1 MCKLLLNKIKSFS
14 NFSEELLENILINLS
29 YNYSSKPLIIVGTR
43 YDGVY
48 ELLRIIASFYLCSE
62 KCLVNNLYCKSCTII
77 IDNKYPDFHLISSND
92 SIPYNY
98 SIKSETVEDYIIR
111 NSYLSSVNPE
121 GKVLAVEDADC
132 MTKQASNAL
141 LKLFEESLTQK
152 LIILTTSDIKKIP
165 NTIVSRCEVYNLS
178 NFSYSKFL
186 NIASLNKKLDKE
198 LIDKIWFVSRG
209 KIWLTLLLFDDID
222 LLIKFDVEV
231 KQFMDFIFSPMS
243 FKLSNSEKYL
253 NLLKEDY
260 LYFNYLIEIS
270 IEIIKDVILN
280 KNINEKSNLIII
292 YDNKNMLNSNNHILL
307 RAINNLSS
315 IDFYLKSNI
324 NPSIVIDNLIFSL

>member
-1 MCKLLLNKIKSFS
+1 MRIFLNSDAINFLRLFSKFNLNCKN
-14 NFSEELLENILINLS
+14 
-29 YNYSSKPLIIVGTR
+29 
-43 YDGVY
+43 
-48 ELLRIIASFYLCSE
+48 
-62 KCLVNNLYCKSCTII
+62 CTII
-77 IDNKYPDFHLISSND
+77 FDNKYPDFHLISSND
-92 SIPYNY
+92 SISYNY
-98 SIKSETVEDYIIR
+98 SIKSETVEDYIIK
-111 NSYLSSVNPE
+111 NSYLSSVNSE
-121 GKVLAVEDADC
+121 GKVLAVEDANF

-152 LIILTTSDIKKIP
+152 LFILTTPDIKKIP
-165 NTIVSRCEVYNLS
+165 NTIVSRCEVYNLL
-178 NFSYSKFL
+178 NFSYSKF
-186 NIASLNKKLDKE
+186 IDITSSNKNLDKE

-209 KIWLTLLLFDDID
+209 KIWLTLLLLDDKD
-222 LLIKFDVEV
+222 LLIKFDEEV
-231 KQFMDFIFSPMS
+231 KKFMDFIFSPKS

-280 KNINEKSNLIII
+280 KNINEKSNLITI
-292 YDNKNMLNSNNHILL
+292 YDNKNMLNLNNHILL
-307 RAINNLSS
+307 RTIHNLSS

>member
-1 MCKLLLNKIKSFS
+1 MCKLLLDKIKSLS

-29 YNYSSKPLIIVGTR
+29 YNYSAKPLIIVGTR

-48 ELLRIIASFYLCSE
+48 ELLRIIASFCLCSE
-62 KCLVNNLYCKSCTII
+62 KCFVKNSYCKNCSII
-77 IDNKYPDFHLISSND
+77 IDNKYPDFHLISSNNLI
-92 SIPYNY
+92 SYNY
-98 SIKSETVEDYIIR
+98 SIKSETVEDYIIK
-111 NSYLSSVNPE
+111 NSYLSSVNSE
-121 GKVLAVEDADC
+121 GKVLAVEDANF

-152 LIILTTSDIKKIP
+152 LFILTTSDIKKIP
-165 NTIVSRCEVYNLS
+165 NTIVSRCEVYNLL
-178 NFSYSKFL
+178 NFSYSKF
-186 NIASLNKKLDKE
+186 IDITSSNKNLDKE

-209 KIWLTLLLFDDID
+209 KIWLTLLLLDDID

-231 KQFMDFIFSPMS
+231 KGFMDFIFSPMS

-270 IEIIKDVILN
+270 IEIIKDAILN
-280 KNINEKSNLIII
+280 KNINDKSNLITI
-292 YDNKNMLNSNNHILL
+292 YDNKNMLNLNNNILL
-307 RAINNLSS
+307 RTIHNLSS

>member
-1 MCKLLLNKIKSFS
+1 MCKLLLDKIKSLS
-14 NFSEELLENILINLS
+14 NFTEELLENILINLS
-29 YNYSSKPLIIVGTR
+29 YNYSVKPLIIVGTR

-62 KCLVNNLYCKSCTII
+62 KCLVNNSYCKNCTII

-92 SIPYNY
+92 SISYNY
-98 SIKSETVEDYIIR
+98 SIKSETVEDYIIKH
-111 NSYLSSVNPE
+111 SYLSSVNSE
-121 GKVLAVEDADC
+121 GKVLAVQDANF

-152 LIILTTSDIKKIP
+152 LFILTPPDIKKIP
-165 NTIVSRCEVYNLS
+165 NTIVSRCEVYNLL
-178 NFSYSKFL
+178 NFPYSKF
-186 NIASLNKKLDKE
+186 IDITSSNKDLDKE

-209 KIWLTLLLFDDID
+209 KIWLTLLLLDDID

-231 KQFMDFIFSPMS
+231 KEFIDFIFSPMS

-280 KNINEKSNLIII
+280 KNINEKSNLITI
-292 YDNKNMLNSNNHILL
+292 YDNKNMLNLNNHILL
-307 RAINNLSS
+307 RTIHNLSS

>member
-1 MCKLLLNKIKSFS
+1 MYKLLLDKIKSLS
-14 NFSEELLENILINLS
+14 NFSEELLDNILINLS
-29 YNYSSKPLIIVGTR
+29 YNYSAKPLIIVGTR

-62 KCLVNNLYCKSCTII
+62 KCLVNNSYCKNCSII

-92 SIPYNY
+92 SISYNY
-98 SIKSETVEDYIIR
+98 SIKSETVEDYIIK
-111 NSYLSSVNPE
+111 NSYLSSVNSE
-121 GKVLAVEDADC
+121 GKVLAVEDANF

-152 LIILTTSDIKKIP
+152 LFILTTSDIKKIP
-165 NTIVSRCEVYNLS
+165 NTIVSRCEVYNLL
-178 NFSYSKFL
+178 NFSYSKFTD
-186 NIASLNKKLDKE
+186 IASSNKNLDKE

-209 KIWLTLLLFDDID
+209 KIWLTLLLLDDTD
-222 LLIKFDVEV
+222 LLIKFEVEV
-231 KQFMDFIFSPMS
+231 HEFIDFIFSPMS

-280 KNINEKSNLIII
+280 KNINEKSNLITI
-292 YDNKNMLNSNNHILL
+292 YDNKNMLNLNNHILL
-307 RAINNLSS
+307 RTIHNLSS

>member
-1 MCKLLLNKIKSFS
+1 MCKLLLDKIKSLS

-29 YNYSSKPLIIVGTR
+29 YNYSTKPLIIVGTR

-62 KCLVNNLYCKSCTII
+62 QCLVNNSYCKNCSII
-77 IDNKYPDFHLISSND
+77 IDNKYPDFHLISSNNLI
-92 SIPYNY
+92 SYNY
-98 SIKSETVEDYIIR
+98 SIKSETVEDYIIK
-111 NSYLSSVNPE
+111 NSYLSSVNSE
-121 GKVLAVEDADC
+121 GKVLAVEDANF

-152 LIILTTSDIKKIP
+152 LFILTTSDIKKIP
-165 NTIVSRCEVYNLS
+165 NTIVSRCEVYNLL
-178 NFSYSKFL
+178 NFSYSKF
-186 NIASLNKKLDKE
+186 IDITSSNKNLDKE

-209 KIWLTLLLFDDID
+209 KIWLTLLLLDDTD
-222 LLIKFDVEV
+222 LLIKFEVEV
-231 KQFMDFIFSPMS
+231 HEFIDFIFSPMS

-270 IEIIKDVILN
+270 IEIIKDAILN
-280 KNINEKSNLIII
+280 KNINDKSNLITI
-292 YDNKNMLNSNNHILL
+292 YDNKNMLNLNNNILL
-307 RAINNLSS
+307 RTIHNLSS

>member
-178 NFSYSKFL
+178 NFPYSKFL

-280 KNINEKSNLIII
+280 KNINEKSNLITI

>member
-1 MCKLLLNKIKSFS
+1 MCKLLLDKIKSLS

-29 YNYSSKPLIIVGTR
+29 YNYSAKPLIIVGTR

-62 KCLVNNLYCKSCTII
+62 QCLVNNSYCKNCSII
-77 IDNKYPDFHLISSND
+77 IDNKYPDFHLISSNNLI
-92 SIPYNY
+92 SYNY
-98 SIKSETVEDYIIR
+98 SIKSETVEDYIIK
-111 NSYLSSVNPE
+111 NSYLSSVNSE
-121 GKVLAVEDADC
+121 GKVLAVEDANF

-152 LIILTTSDIKKIP
+152 LFILTTSDIKKIP
-165 NTIVSRCEVYNLS
+165 NTIVSRCEVYNLL
-178 NFSYSKFL
+178 NFSYSKF
-186 NIASLNKKLDKE
+186 IDITSSNKNLDKE

-209 KIWLTLLLFDDID
+209 KIWLTLLLLDDTD
-222 LLIKFDVEV
+222 LLIKFEVEV
-231 KQFMDFIFSPMS
+231 HEFIDFIFSPMS

-280 KNINEKSNLIII
+280 KNINEKSNLITI
-292 YDNKNMLNSNNHILL
+292 YDNKNMLNLNNNILL
-307 RAINNLSS
+307 RTIHNLSS

>member
-1 MCKLLLNKIKSFS
+1 MCKLLLDKIKSLS

-29 YNYSSKPLIIVGTR
+29 YNYSAKPLIIVGTR

-62 KCLVNNLYCKSCTII
+62 QCLVNNSYCKNCSII
-77 IDNKYPDFHLISSND
+77 IDNKYPDFHLISSNNLI
-92 SIPYNY
+92 SYNY
-98 SIKSETVEDYIIR
+98 SIKSETVEDYIIK
-111 NSYLSSVNPE
+111 NSYLSSVNSE
-121 GKVLAVEDADC
+121 GKVLAVEDANF

-152 LIILTTSDIKKIP
+152 LFILTTPDIKKIP
-165 NTIVSRCEVYNLS
+165 NTIVSRCEVYNLL
-178 NFSYSKFL
+178 NFSYSKF
-186 NIASLNKKLDKE
+186 IDITSSNKNLDKE

-209 KIWLTLLLFDDID
+209 KIWLTLLLLDDTD
-222 LLIKFDVEV
+222 LLIKFEVEV
-231 KQFMDFIFSPMS
+231 HEFIDFIFSPMS

-270 IEIIKDVILN
+270 IEIIKDAILN
-280 KNINEKSNLIII
+280 KNINDKSNLITI
-292 YDNKNMLNSNNHILL
+292 YDNKNILNLNNNILL
-307 RAINNLSS
+307 RTIHNLSS

>member
-1 MCKLLLNKIKSFS
+1 MCKLLLDKIKSLS
-14 NFSEELLENILINLS
+14 NFTEELLENILINLS
-29 YNYSSKPLIIVGTR
+29 YNYSVKPLIIVGTR

-62 KCLVNNLYCKSCTII
+62 KCLVNNSYCKNCTII
-77 IDNKYPDFHLISSND
+77 IDNKYSDFHLISSND
-92 SIPYNY
+92 SISYNY
-98 SIKSETVEDYIIR
+98 SIKSETVEDYIIKH
-111 NSYLSSVNPE
+111 SYLSSVNSE
-121 GKVLAVEDADC
+121 GKVLAVQDANF

-152 LIILTTSDIKKIP
+152 LFILTTPDIKKIP
-165 NTIVSRCEVYNLS
+165 NTLVSRCEVYNLL
-178 NFSYSKFL
+178 NFPYSKF
-186 NIASLNKKLDKE
+186 IDITSSNKDLDKE

-209 KIWLTLLLFDDID
+209 KIWLTLLLLDDID

-231 KQFMDFIFSPMS
+231 KEFIDFIFSPMS

-280 KNINEKSNLIII
+280 KNINEKSNLITI
-292 YDNKNMLNSNNHILL
+292 YDNKNMLNLNNHILL
-307 RAINNLSS
+307 RTIHNLSS

>member
-1 MCKLLLNKIKSFS
+1 M
-14 NFSEELLENILINLS
+14 
-29 YNYSSKPLIIVGTR
+29 
-43 YDGVY
+43 
-48 ELLRIIASFYLCSE
+48 CSE

-178 NFSYSKFL
+178 NFPYSKFL

-280 KNINEKSNLIII
+280 KNINEKSNLITI

>member
-280 KNINEKSNLIII
+280 KNINEKSNLITI

>member
-1 MCKLLLNKIKSFS
+1 MCKLLLDKIKSLS
-14 NFSEELLENILINLS
+14 NFTEELLENILINLS
-29 YNYSSKPLIIVGTR
+29 YNYSVKPLTIVGTR

-62 KCLVNNLYCKSCTII
+62 KCLVNNSYCKNCTII
-77 IDNKYPDFHLISSND
+77 IDNKYSDFHLISSND
-92 SIPYNY
+92 SISYNY

-111 NSYLSSVNPE
+111 HSYLSSVNSE
-121 GKVLAVEDADC
+121 GKVLAVQDANF

-152 LIILTTSDIKKIP
+152 LFILTTPDIKKIP
-165 NTIVSRCEVYNLS
+165 NTIVSRCEVYNLL
-178 NFSYSKFL
+178 NFPYSKF
-186 NIASLNKKLDKE
+186 IDITSSNKDLDKE

-209 KIWLTLLLFDDID
+209 KIWLTLLLLDDID

-231 KQFMDFIFSPMS
+231 KEFIDFIFSPMS

-280 KNINEKSNLIII
+280 KNINEKSNLITI
-292 YDNKNMLNSNNHILL
+292 YDNKNMLNLNNHILL
-307 RAINNLSS
+307 RTIHNLSS

>member
-1 MCKLLLNKIKSFS
+1 MCKLLLDKIKSLS
-14 NFSEELLENILINLS
+14 NFTEELLENILINLS
-29 YNYSSKPLIIVGTR
+29 YNYSVKPLIIVGTR

-62 KCLVNNLYCKSCTII
+62 KCLVNNSYCKNCTII
-77 IDNKYPDFHLISSND
+77 IDNKYSDFHLISSND
-92 SIPYNY
+92 SISYNY
-98 SIKSETVEDYIIR
+98 SIKSETVEDYIIKH
-111 NSYLSSVNPE
+111 SYLSSVNSE
-121 GKVLAVEDADC
+121 GKVLAVQDANF

-152 LIILTTSDIKKIP
+152 LFILTTPDIKKIP
-165 NTIVSRCEVYNLS
+165 NTIVSRCEVYNLL
-178 NFSYSKFL
+178 NFPYSKF
-186 NIASLNKKLDKE
+186 IDITSSNKDLDKE

-209 KIWLTLLLFDDID
+209 KIWLTLLLLDDID

-231 KQFMDFIFSPMS
+231 KEFIDFIFSPMF

-270 IEIIKDVILN
+270 IEIIKDAILN
-280 KNINEKSNLIII
+280 KNINEKSNLITI
-292 YDNKNMLNSNNHILL
+292 YDNKNMLNLNNHILL
-307 RAINNLSS
+307 RTIHNLSS

>member
-1 MCKLLLNKIKSFS
+1 MCKLLLDKIKSLS
-14 NFSEELLENILINLS
+14 NFTEELLENILINLS
-29 YNYSSKPLIIVGTR
+29 YNYSVKPLIIVGTR

-62 KCLVNNLYCKSCTII
+62 KCLVNNSYCKNCTII
-77 IDNKYPDFHLISSND
+77 IDNKYSDFHLISSND
-92 SIPYNY
+92 SISYNY
-98 SIKSETVEDYIIR
+98 SIKSETVEDYIIKH
-111 NSYLSSVNPE
+111 SYLSSVNSE
-121 GKVLAVEDADC
+121 GKVLAVQDANF

-152 LIILTTSDIKKIP
+152 LFILTTPDIKKIP
-165 NTIVSRCEVYNLS
+165 NTIVSRCEVYNLL
-178 NFSYSKFL
+178 NFPYSKF
-186 NIASLNKKLDKE
+186 IDITSSNKDLDKE

-209 KIWLTLLLFDDID
+209 KIWLTLLLLDDID

-231 KQFMDFIFSPMS
+231 KEFIDFIFSPMS

-280 KNINEKSNLIII
+280 KNINEKSNLITI
-292 YDNKNMLNSNNHILL
+292 YDNKNMLNLNNHILL
-307 RAINNLSS
+307 RTIHNLSS

>member
-1 MCKLLLNKIKSFS
+1 MYKLLLDKIKSLS
-14 NFSEELLENILINLS
+14 NFSEELLDNILINLS
-29 YNYSSKPLIIVGTR
+29 YNYSAKPLIIVGTR

-48 ELLRIIASFYLCSE
+48 ELLRIIASVYLCSE
-62 KCLVNNLYCKSCTII
+62 KCLVNNSYCKNCSII

-92 SIPYNY
+92 FISYNY
-98 SIKSETVEDYIIR
+98 SIKSETVEDYIIK
-111 NSYLSSVNPE
+111 NSYLSSVNSE
-121 GKVLAVEDADC
+121 GKVLAVEDANF

-152 LIILTTSDIKKIP
+152 LFILTTSDIKKIP
-165 NTIVSRCEVYNLS
+165 NTIVSRCEVYNLL
-178 NFSYSKFL
+178 NFSYSKF
-186 NIASLNKKLDKE
+186 IDITSSNKNLDKE

-209 KIWLTLLLFDDID
+209 KIWLTLLLLDDID

-231 KQFMDFIFSPMS
+231 KEFMDFIFSPMS

-280 KNINEKSNLIII
+280 KNINEKSNLITI
-292 YDNKNMLNSNNHILL
+292 YDNKNMLNLNNHILL
-307 RAINNLSS
+307 RTIHNLSS

-324 NPSIVIDNLIFSL
+324 NPSIVIDNLIFSI

>member
-1 MCKLLLNKIKSFS
+1 M
-14 NFSEELLENILINLS
+14 
-29 YNYSSKPLIIVGTR
+29 
-43 YDGVY
+43 
-48 ELLRIIASFYLCSE
+48 
-62 KCLVNNLYCKSCTII
+62 VNNSYCKNCTII
-77 IDNKYPDFHLISSND
+77 IDNKYSDFHLISSND
-92 SIPYNY
+92 SISYNY
-98 SIKSETVEDYIIR
+98 SIKSETVEDYIIKH
-111 NSYLSSVNPE
+111 SYLSSVNSE
-121 GKVLAVEDADC
+121 GKVLAVQDANF

-152 LIILTTSDIKKIP
+152 LFILTTPDIKKIP
-165 NTIVSRCEVYNLS
+165 NTIVSRCEVYNLL
-178 NFSYSKFL
+178 NFPYSKF
-186 NIASLNKKLDKE
+186 IDITSSNKDLDKE

-209 KIWLTLLLFDDID
+209 KIWLTLLLLDDID

-231 KQFMDFIFSPMS
+231 KEFIDFIFSPMF

-280 KNINEKSNLIII
+280 KNINEKSNLITI
-292 YDNKNMLNSNNHILL
+292 YDNKNMLNLNNHILL
-307 RAINNLSS
+307 RTIHNLSS

>member
-1 MCKLLLNKIKSFS
+1 MCKLLLDKIKSLS

-29 YNYSSKPLIIVGTR
+29 YNYSAKPLIIVGTR

-62 KCLVNNLYCKSCTII
+62 QCLVNNSYCKNCSII
-77 IDNKYPDFHLISSND
+77 IDNKYPDFHLISSNNLI
-92 SIPYNY
+92 SYNY
-98 SIKSETVEDYIIR
+98 SIKSETVEDYIIK
-111 NSYLSSVNPE
+111 NSYLSSVNSE
-121 GKVLAVEDADC
+121 GKVLAVEDANF

-152 LIILTTSDIKKIP
+152 LFILTTSDIKKIP
-165 NTIVSRCEVYNLS
+165 NTIVSRCEVYNLL
-178 NFSYSKFL
+178 NFSYSKF
-186 NIASLNKKLDKE
+186 IDITSSNKNLDKE

-209 KIWLTLLLFDDID
+209 KIWLTLLLLDDTD
-222 LLIKFDVEV
+222 LLIKFEVEV
-231 KQFMDFIFSPMS
+231 HEFIDFIFSPMS

-270 IEIIKDVILN
+270 IEIIKDAILN
-280 KNINEKSNLIII
+280 KNINDKSNLITI
-292 YDNKNMLNSNNHILL
+292 YDNKNMLNLNNNILL
-307 RAINNLSS
+307 RTIHNLSS